1 MITKQKLLLLFLI
14 FTSVYSYSQ
23 NESLDY
29 MVTKNNDTIY
39 GTIRIGSNGFVLFEK
54 KANFKKGGLKSI
66 SHKFKR
72 SKSLRYNDKIY
83 TYQKRDN
90 SDGIYDTTS
99 KEENKQ
105 DNVIETK
112 FTKDYINI
120 EDKLTDYVI
129 TTKSDTLFG
138 TINKPL
144 IGKLYLVTENNAK
157 IKIEKNE
164 VLEYRFNNTIYNY
177 IKIPSKIF
185 LIDENDYLRLVTSGK
200 IKIYK
205 LITNSELITNSD
217 SKNFPLGAL
226 NYFIIKDNEISHI
239 HSLNYKKKLSEILIE
254 NQELVDK
261 INENEY
267 TLENIYLIGK
277 YYNNN

>member
-1 MITKQKLLLLFLI
+1 MILYYLK
-14 FTSVYSYSQ
+14 
-23 NESLDY
+23 
-29 MVTKNNDTIY
+29 
-39 GTIRIGSNGFVLFEK
+39 K
-54 KANFKKGGLKSI
+54 KAKYKKEGLKSI
-66 SHKFKR
+66 SHKLKR

-105 DNVIETK
+105 DNLIETK
-112 FTKDYINI
+112 FNKDYINI
-120 EDKLTDYVI
+120 EDKLIDYVI
-129 TTKSDTLFG
+129 TIKSDTLFG

-144 IGKLYLVTENNAK
+144 IGKLYLVTENNVK

-164 VLEYRFNNTIYNY
+164 VLEYRFNNSIYNY
-177 IKIPSKIF
+177 IKIPNKIF
-185 LIDENDYLRLVTSGK
+185 LIDENDFLRLVSSGN

-205 LITNSELITNSD
+205 LIINSD

-239 HSLNYKKKLSEILIE
+239 HSFNYKKKLSEILIE

-267 TLENIYLIGK
+267 TLENMYLIGK